1 MNSVLLQSLQ
11 SFELIVIDDASSDK
25 TEDLVRSYG
34 IDGRV
39 RLVLNAS
46 NRGLARSLN
55 RGLEL
60 ARSGLVVQLDA
71 DDWLE
76 RDCLERIQERF
87 NANPTIGAVYGRA
100 VVHEGDLSTTETG
113 YSIESDIQLLTYKP
127 VQAPRAYRT
136 QLLRQLGGWSIQDI
150 FDGRFFEDRLTL
162 ARVHRVAP
170 ASFINQALYHVDS
183 ATDSL
188 SRRNPRKTALAKL
201 LILSA
206 EANAL
211 RQKLQATI
219 TRSGVNAQFMKRP
232 LPPHALKWSIII
244 PAHGR
249 TELLRYALRSWMESG
264 ALTGPHSAELLVIDD
279 GSTQP
284 LENTLCLQ
292 HPRIRFIRLSKRHGP
307 AHARNVGASAAEQPM
322 LFFADADR
330 IVPPDVLS
338 SHHLRH
344 RDSDRP
350 SIVVGGLFGRKVAT
364 FLEPAKIEGSVMR
377 KLLEQLR
384 FDRERFHRAA
394 TATQFGG
401 SIDLVQQDDP
411 RPLWKAIEPLTFAD
425 PYLAGWVSY
434 VAQHAETVRKPFQF
448 LRLGTGNV
456 SMSAK
461 LFKKVG
467 GFDTAMQPMEDW
479 EFGARCQTANIP
491 IISAPEV
498 ESYHQLHPVD
508 PFLHRLHKRAMDR
521 FRRKHASLIKNVVES
536 SEGQGIPGVHFI
548 KNRLAGRIA
557 SPPSSHIRTGSKTR
571 CCSLTFDDGPHPVGT
586 LRILTLLKEFNCTA
600 TFFLIVSDAIKHAGL
615 VRAIVQAGCALGVH
629 GWQHRPVT
637 SQTTGEIA
645 AELSNCLAT
654 IHDIC
659 GVKPR
664 FCRPPYGITSASY
677 FRGAAEVGL
686 EPAGWH
692 ISSRD
697 WHSPAS
703 TDLIADLATAD
714 ILNKVLLFHDGTG
727 DADAT
732 TESVKWLVQSAKKNT
747 VSILS
752 LSDFAQ
758 HLPLPTLPT
767 HASYV

>member
-1 MNSVLLQSLQ
+1 
-11 SFELIVIDDASSDK
+11 LIVVDDASSDK

-34 IDGRV
+34 IDGRI
-39 RLVLNAS
+39 RLVLNPT

-60 ARSGLVVQLDA
+60 ARSELVVQLDA

-76 RDCLERIQERF
+76 PDALERFCERF
-87 NANPTIGAVYGRA
+87 HSNPMIGAIYGRA
-100 VVHEGDLSTTETG
+100 VVHEGDVSTTESG
-113 YSIESDIQLLTYKP
+113 HSVRSDTQLLTYKP
-127 VQAPRAYRT
+127 VQAPRAYRAE
-136 QLLRQLGGWSIQDI
+136 LLRKLGGWSIQDI

-170 ASFINQALYHVDS
+170 ASFINRALYHVDS
-183 ATDSL
+183 AIDSL

-211 RQKLQATI
+211 RQHLQATA
-219 TRSGVNAQFMKRP
+219 THSGVDAQFEKRT
-232 LPPHALKWSIII
+232 LPPPTLKWSIVI

-249 TELLRYALRSWMESG
+249 PELLRYALRSWMESD
-264 ALTGPHSAELLVIDD
+264 ALKGPYETELLVIDD
-279 GSTQP
+279 GSTRP
-284 LENTLCLQ
+284 LERTLRVQ
-292 HPRIRFIRLSKRHGP
+292 HPRIRFIRLSERHGP
-307 AHARNVGASAAEQPM
+307 AHARNVGASVAVHPM

-350 SIVVGGLFGRKVAT
+350 SIIVGGLFGRKVAT
-364 FLEPAKIEGSVMR
+364 FLEPSKIDSRVIR

-384 FDRERFHRAA
+384 FAREQFYRTA

-401 SIDLVQQDDP
+401 SIDLVKQNDR
-411 RPLWKAIEPLTFAD
+411 RPLWHSVEPLTFAD
-425 PYLAGWVSY
+425 PYLAGWAPY
-434 VAQHAETVRKPFQF
+434 VAQHGQVVHKPFRF

-456 SMSAK
+456 SMSSD
-461 LFKKVG
+461 LFGKIG

-479 EFGARCQTANIP
+479 EFGARCQTADIP
-491 IISAPEV
+491 IISAPEI

-508 PFLHRLHKRAMDR
+508 PFLHRLHKRAMER
-521 FRRKHASLIKNVVES
+521 FRRKHATLIKNVVES
-536 SEGQGIPGVHFI
+536 SEGQGIPGVNFI
-548 KNRLAGRIA
+548 KNRFADQTAPKRW
-557 SPPSSHIRTGSKTR
+557 SRTHATSTR
-571 CCSLTFDDGPHPVGT
+571 CCSLTFDDGPHPVAT
-586 LRILTLLKEFNCTA
+586 VRILKMLDDLSCTA
-600 TFFLIVSDAIKHAGL
+600 TFFLIVSDAIKHPGL
-615 VRAIVQAGCALGVH
+615 IRAITQAGCELGVH

-637 SQTTGEIA
+637 SQTTDEITA
-645 AELSNCLAT
+645 DLRNCLAT

-659 GVKPR
+659 GVKPH
-664 FCRPPYGITSASY
+664 FCRPPYGIASASY

-686 EPAGWH
+686 QPVGWH

-697 WHSPAS
+697 WNSQPS
-703 TDLIADLATAD
+703 SDLIADLATVD

-732 TESVKWLVQSAKKNT
+732 TESVKWLLQSAKQNK

-752 LSDFAQ
+752 LSDFARR
-758 HLPLPTLPT
+758 LPLPNLPSRMS
-767 HASYV
+767 AV